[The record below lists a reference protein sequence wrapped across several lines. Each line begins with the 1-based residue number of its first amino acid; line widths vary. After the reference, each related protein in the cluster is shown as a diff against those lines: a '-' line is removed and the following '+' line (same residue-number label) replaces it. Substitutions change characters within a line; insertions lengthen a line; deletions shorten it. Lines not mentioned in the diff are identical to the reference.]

1 MNIFKK
7 FWTWLKNLLTK
18 EYKKE
23 QFIKQGII
31 KYLDKNLPNKK
42 ALSLKDIIDKIKD
55 LIKK

>member
-23 QFIKQGII
+23 QFYKKNII
-31 KYLDKNLPNKK
+31 DYLNKNLPNKK
-42 ALSLKDIIDKIKD
+42 VLSLKDIIDAV
-55 LIKK
+55 KKLCE

>member
-23 QFIKQGII
+23 QFLKSDII
-31 KYLDKNLPNKK
+31 KYLEKEIPKK
-42 ALSLKDIIDKIKD
+42 HFISIKDIVDV
-55 LIKK
+55 LKKLCD

>member
-23 QFIKQGII
+23 QFLKSDII
-31 KYLDKNLPNKK
+31 KYLEKK
-42 ALSLKDIIDKIKD
+42 IPKKQFISIKDIVDVLKELCK
-55 LIKK
+55 

>member
-23 QFIKQGII
+23 QFLKSDII
-31 KYLDKNLPNKK
+31 KYLEKK
-42 ALSLKDIIDKIKD
+42 IPKKQFISIKDIVDI
-55 LIKK
+55 LKKLCD

>member
-23 QFIKQGII
+23 QFFK
-31 KYLDKNLPNKK
+31 
-42 ALSLKDIIDKIKD
+42 KDIIDYLNKKLTNKKILSIKD
-55 LIKK
+55 IVDILKKLCD